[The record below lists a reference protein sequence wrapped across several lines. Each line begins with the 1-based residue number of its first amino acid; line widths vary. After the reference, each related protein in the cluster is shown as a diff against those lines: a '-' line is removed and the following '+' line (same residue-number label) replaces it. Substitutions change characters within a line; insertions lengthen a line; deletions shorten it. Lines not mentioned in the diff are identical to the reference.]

1 MAFSDLSNRLTDLS
15 AQLDTKMPDVL
26 AVSVMSELMAM
37 HKKRI
42 FDDGLNT
49 KGEQIGEYSTGKNK
63 DGEQVGAYYSESDF
77 VRKSAFKPQGKDPKN
92 QIKTSVFDI
101 STKKKKSV
109 QIKKN
114 YTERKTM
121 FLPKGYSEFRDI
133 QGRKTDYI
141 NFKLSG
147 SLEAGINVV
156 KNDNSAL
163 YGTTSAFESNKFEG
177 LEERFD
183 GVFGLTLVEQQFLKD
198 EITDQAIVI
207 ASKP

>member
-1 MAFSDLSNRLTDLS
+1 MSFNEVSERLVDLS

-26 AVSVMSELMAM
+26 AVAVMGELMAM

-49 KGEQIGEYSTGKNK
+49 KGESLGEYSTEEAYFSK
-63 DGEQVGAYYSESDF
+63 DEF
-77 VRKSAFKPQGKDPKN
+77 VRKAAFKPQGKDPKK
-92 QIKTSVFDI
+92 QLKTTLFDI
-101 STKKKKSV
+101 GTKKKRTV

-114 YTERKTM
+114 FTERKTM

-133 QGRKTDYI
+133 QGRKTDHI

-156 KNDNSAL
+156 KNENSAL
-163 YGTTSAFESNKFEG
+163 YGTTSAFESKKFEG

-183 GVFGLTLVEQQFLKD
+183 GVFGLTQGEQQFLKD

>member
-26 AVSVMSELMAM
+26 AVAVMSELMAM

-49 KGEQIGEYSTGKNK
+49 KGEQIGEYSTKEAYFDK
-63 DGEQVGAYYSESDF
+63 DDF

-133 QGRKTDYI
+133 QGRKTDHI

-147 SLEAGINVV
+147 SLELGINVV
-156 KNDNSAL
+156 KNENSAL
-163 YGTTSAFESNKFEG
+163 YGTTSAFESKKFEG